1 MQNIGYD
8 EMGFK
13 DFLINEEKNYLGTKV
28 GYVVSAAQDLQGD
41 MQNLG
46 SRHLNRLAEKIV
58 NQIRKI
64 LHGSWSPKQQNH
76 LKGLQKIAIA
86 IQKTIDDRGDL
97 KEILPAATA
106 ELEKVSAALG
116 AKVNNLD
123 APDEME
129 GEDISQNDF
138 QLTGDGPAQPQQPQ
152 DNMGGGDPQANM
164 GQASMPQD
172 QQMPQETMPTNQQM
186 AQ

>member
-1 MQNIGYD
+1 
-8 EMGFK
+8 MGFR
-13 DFLINEEKNYLGTKV
+13 DFLINEENNYLGNKV
-28 GYVVSAAQDLQGD
+28 GYVVSAAQDLQSD

-46 SRHLNRLAEKIV
+46 SRHLNRLAEKLV
-58 NQIRKI
+58 NQIRKV
-64 LHGSWSPKQQNH
+64 LHGSWSVKQQPH
-76 LKGLQKIAIA
+76 LKNLQKIAIA
-86 IQKTIDDRGDL
+86 IQKTIDERGDL

-123 APDEME
+123 APEEME
-129 GEDISQNDF
+129 GEDVTQDDF
-138 QLTGDGPAQPQQPQ
+138 QLTGDGPADQQQQQPQ

-172 QQMPQETMPTNQQM
+172 QSMPQDTMPTGQQM